1 MDIAKQNRQNEIW
14 KSPPSLDCRRVE
26 VSNFGRVRTTDY
38 IRRFQRLG
46 KEATNK
52 CKGKPIKGF
61 RDARGRWMLMG
72 GTIRKELNG
81 KGLLLHRLVAECFV
95 PNPKPEEYN
104 MVFFKDRDVGNCRAD
119 NLVWGCRKDRNY
131 LSRGNLAV
139 YKIKVV
145 AIDKV
150 IGEYYGCGEA
160 ARALGVTK
168 QALHN
173 AIKEGRTCRGFQIIA
188 TKNDGTKPLHTVEEA
203 HNNPVDEMNGNNIP
217 DGIFS
222 KQEVDITPK
231 AVL

>member
-1 MDIAKQNRQNEIW
+1 MAIAKQNCQKEIW
-14 KSPPSLDCRRVE
+14 KSPPSIDCRRVE

-38 IRRFQRLG
+38 VRSFQRLG
-46 KEATNK
+46 KEANNK
-52 CKGKPIKGF
+52 YKGKLIKGF
-61 RDARGRWMLMG
+61 RDPRGRWMLMG
-72 GTIRKELNG
+72 GTIKKELSG
-81 KGLLLHRLVAECFV
+81 KGILIHRLVAECFV

-131 LSRGNLAV
+131 LSRGNLAA

-145 AIDKV
+145 VCDKV

-160 ARALGVTK
+160 ARAIGVTK
-168 QALHN
+168 QALHS

-188 TKNDGTKPLHTVEEA
+188 SKNDGTKPLHTVEEA
-203 HNNPVDEMNGNNIP
+203 HNNLVDEMKGNNIP

-231 AVL
+231 AVF